1 MPPSTLARAFRPPR
15 RLPGPKRR
23 WECCRW
29 TPLALQR
36 AIGVPMSPRERTPLT
51 KTNIPDRDP
60 ANLRSSLFLENVT
73 FLFGKHK
80 AFSSKYHF
88 LVQSKIQRESS
99 RGQPGA
105 AQPSPAGARIPR
117 IAPQIQ
123 ELRGSRPRIRRAERI
138 PGSDPAS

>member
-1 MPPSTLARAFRPPR
+1 
-15 RLPGPKRR
+15 
-23 WECCRW
+23 
-29 TPLALQR
+29 
-36 AIGVPMSPRERTPLT
+36 MSPRERIPLT
-51 KTNIPDRDP
+51 ETNISDRDP
-60 ANLRSSLFLENVT
+60 ANPKSSLFLENVT

-80 AFSSKYHF
+80 AFLSKYHF
-88 LVQSKIQRESS
+88 LAQSKIQRESS

-123 ELRGSRPRIRRAERI
+123 ELRGSRPRIRRAETI